1 MPLCTIV
8 KVRLSTFL
16 FGIYDKSFSCSTM
29 RSTGDLLFCF
39 GGGLNRR
46 NGLSRVSLELLVV
59 EDAEELV
66 LLMERSGF
74 ALPWPA

>member
-8 KVRLSTFL
+8 KVRLSTLL
-16 FGIYDKSFSCSTM
+16 FKIYDKSFSCSTM
-29 RSTGDLLFCF
+29 RSTGDLLFCL

-46 NGLSRVSLELLVV
+46 NGLSRASLELLVV

-66 LLMERSGF
+66 LLAERCGF